1 VRRAALV
8 LTLGVLALGSSP
20 ALANADT
27 NTVTIGPTLPQP
39 TGNSS
44 GCDTSACTY
53 LNTALPTGTLAQATS
68 SGTITSWSVQNF
80 DGSAQLDIVKANADG
95 TYTMV
100 AQSAVES
107 EPCSGVGEDCDPVP
121 FMVYTFTSNLPI
133 AAGEYIGIDLETSS
147 CPAESDCPQVGFYS
161 GLVSQPY
168 VATTEFFKDSPALN
182 SPATPM
188 PYQQA
193 MLYDAQEQVGK
204 TVSVSVS
211 PSTITADGRSQ
222 TTATATVKAGST
234 PVSGDDVS
242 ITSSDPDESVGA
254 VTSTGSGTYT
264 ATITASH
271 TVGKPTITATD
282 TSDSS
287 LPSGTAT
294 LTQVAPTIKVSV
306 KPKSITAD
314 GKSTATVTA
323 TVTDLT
329 GALVPGE
336 HVIIT
341 AAGPGLAGLVT
352 DTGGSY
358 TTTVTATHAAGK
370 VTITAT
376 DESVDPEVSST
387 ATLTAKKPVAKKPK
401 PKKKK
406 KPKPK
411 KKKKPK
417 PKKKKKKPKPK
428 PKKKKGKGKGKKS

>member
-8 LTLGVLALGSSP
+8 LTLGALALGSSP
-20 ALANADT
+20 ALASADT

-39 TGNSS
+39 TGISEGCTGSS
-44 GCDTSACTY
+44 CSY
-53 LNTALPTGTLAQATS
+53 VNTQLPSGSIAQAAA
-68 SGTITSWSVQNF
+68 SGTITSWSAEEF
-80 DGSAQLDIVKANADG
+80 DGSAQLDIVKANSGG
-95 TYTMV
+95 TYTIV

-107 EPCSGVGEDCDPVP
+107 EACVTNSFGCFPAEGVV
-121 FMVYTFTSNLPI
+121 TFPTSLPI
-133 AAGEYIGIDLETSS
+133 SAGEYIGISLESSS
-147 CPAESDCPQVGFYS
+147 CGTDTDCPQLGSFS
-161 GLVSQPY
+161 GLDGNVIT
-168 VATTEFFKDSPALN
+168 ATSEFFPTAPAEN
-182 SPATPM
+182 TPTAPM
-188 PYQQA
+188 QA
-193 MLYDAQEQVGK
+193 QSNTEMLYDAQEEAK

-222 TTATATVKAGST
+222 TTATATVKAGNT

-254 VTSTGSGTYT
+254 VTSTGNGTYT

-314 GKSTATVTA
+314 GKSTVTVTA

-387 ATLTAKKPVAKKPK
+387 ATLTAKKPAAKKPK
-401 PKKKK
+401 KPKKK

-417 PKKKKKKPKPK
+417 PKPKKKKPK